1 MNHRKLTMEVST
13 IVILFAIVM
22 GCGSSDEDSL
32 ENSFLV
38 DVGENT
44 AVFDIRINSGELA
57 GDEDILRIKKNE
69 NVSLN
74 FFSDRGI
81 TVHLH
86 GYNIEKTVFPGE
98 DQTMEF
104 KANATGR
111 FVITSHKT
119 ETEHQD
125 HGSHSPH
132 LRTKTDADTHAAFFD
147 SETLTSGDMFS
158 YQVPMNIENITIPY
172 HDHMSHGAGASIEVS
187 SHHGKSGNVLVTV
200 GSGEHQFHPDNVI
213 VKPGALIEWKI
224 DSAKKIRLTSG
235 LPPSDHGDH
244 TTNTE
249 AEEKTL
255 IVLEVYP

>member
-1 MNHRKLTMEVST
+1 MNHRKLTMEVSG
-13 IVILFAIVM
+13 IVILFAMVM

-44 AVFDIRINSGELA
+44 AVFDITINSGELA

-74 FFSDRGI
+74 FFSDTGI

-119 ETEHQD
+119 ETEHQG
-125 HGSHSPH
+125 HGSHSAD
-132 LRTKTDADTHAAFFD
+132 LRTKRMLILMQPCL
-147 SETLTSGDMFS
+147 SL
-158 YQVPMNIENITIPY
+158 
-172 HDHMSHGAGASIEVS
+172 
-187 SHHGKSGNVLVTV
+187 
-200 GSGEHQFHPDNVI
+200 
-213 VKPGALIEWKI
+213 KP
-224 DSAKKIRLTSG
+224 
-235 LPPSDHGDH
+235 
-244 TTNTE
+244 
-249 AEEKTL
+249 
-255 IVLEVYP
+255 